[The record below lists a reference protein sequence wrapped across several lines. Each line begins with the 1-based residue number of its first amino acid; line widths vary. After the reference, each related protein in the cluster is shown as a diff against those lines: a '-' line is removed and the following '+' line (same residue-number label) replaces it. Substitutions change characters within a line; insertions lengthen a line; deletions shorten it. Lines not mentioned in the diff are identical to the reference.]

1 MSYLL
6 DTNIVSEINR
16 RTPNSGVL
24 QWFDDTEET
33 DLFISVIT
41 MGEICRGIE
50 QIRRRNQM
58 DDERRAARL
67 EQALIALR
75 NDYRGRF
82 IPISEEIAEEWGRMC
97 AVYPNHP
104 VDNLLSATARV
115 HDMTLVTR
123 NIRDVEIHNISC
135 LNPFV

>member
-16 RTPNSGVL
+16 QTPNSGVL

-41 MGEICRGIE
+41 MGEIRRGIE

-67 EQALIALR
+67 EQALNALR

>member
-16 RTPNSGVL
+16 RTPNSAVL

-41 MGEICRGIE
+41 MGEIRRGIE

-67 EQALIALR
+67 EQALNALR

-82 IPISEEIAEEWGRMC
+82 ISISEEIAEEWGRMC

>member
-41 MGEICRGIE
+41 MGEIRRGIE

>member
-41 MGEICRGIE
+41 MGEIRRGIE

-58 DDERRAARL
+58 DEERRAARL
-67 EQALIALR
+67 EQALNALR

>member
-41 MGEICRGIE
+41 MGEIRRGIE

-67 EQALIALR
+67 EQALNALR

-123 NIRDVEIHNISC
+123 NIRDVEIHNISS

>member
-24 QWFDDTEET
+24 HWFDDTEET

-41 MGEICRGIE
+41 MGEIRRGIE

-67 EQALIALR
+67 EQALNALR

>member
-41 MGEICRGIE
+41 MGEIRRGIE

-67 EQALIALR
+67 EQALNALR

>member
-41 MGEICRGIE
+41 MGEIRRGIE

-67 EQALIALR
+67 EQALNALR

-104 VDNLLSATARV
+104 VDNLLSATTRV

>member
-41 MGEICRGIE
+41 MGEIRRGIE

-67 EQALIALR
+67 EQALNALR

-82 IPISEEIAEEWGRMC
+82 IPISKEIAEEWGRMC

-135 LNPFV
+135 LIPFV

>member
-33 DLFISVIT
+33 DLFMSVIT
-41 MGEICRGIE
+41 MGEIRRGIE

-67 EQALIALR
+67 EQALNALR